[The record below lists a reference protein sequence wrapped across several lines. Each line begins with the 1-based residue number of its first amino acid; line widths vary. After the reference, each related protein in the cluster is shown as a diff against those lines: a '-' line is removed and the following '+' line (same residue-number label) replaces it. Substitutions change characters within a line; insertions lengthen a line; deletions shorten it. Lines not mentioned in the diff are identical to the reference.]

1 MKKLAVLLLLSS
13 CVSNFNAI
21 PVQKGVKHYPI
32 DSENVKIFV
41 TKDQL
46 PEKEDIAILEISNS
60 VLDGNYYEDIRQE
73 SAKVGGNGVILLSE
87 EKSGLSIDLF
97 NLDFSNKKTVKFLS
111 FRYKVNG
118 QYPERTSKRSEN
130 DSVYN

>member
-1 MKKLAVLLLLSS
+1 MKKIAALLLLSS
-13 CVSNFNAI
+13 CMSNFNAI
-21 PVQKGVKHYPI
+21 PIHKGVKHYPI
-32 DSENVKIFV
+32 DTESVKIFV
-41 TKDQL
+41 TKEEL
-46 PEKEDIAILEISNS
+46 PEKEDIAILEINDT
-60 VLDGNYYEDIRQE
+60 VLDGDYYEDIREE

-111 FRYKVNG
+111 FRYKING
-118 QYPERTSKRSEN
+118 NYPERSRKRKEN